1 MYFSEVDKTCVY
13 VFGMLPGFLE
23 DWLEIGNLL
32 CSATAATKTA
42 LGVLQLCFNY
52 FALSCF
58 NELGTHSS
66 FEAKERDTPAVGAF
80 TPVSLVVY
88 GDDRFANFSVP
99 FHDAMTL
106 DAHES
111 AKPI

>member
-1 MYFSEVDKTCVY
+1 MYFPEVDKTCGY
-13 VFGMLPGFLE
+13 VFGRLPGFLE
-23 DWLEIGNLL
+23 DWLESGNLL

-52 FALSCF
+52 FAFIFF
-58 NELGTHSS
+58 NELGIHSS
-66 FEAKERDTPAVGAF
+66 WEAKERDTPVVDAF
-80 TPVSLVVY
+80 NPVSLVVY
-88 GDDRFANFSVP
+88 GDDQFANFSVP

-106 DAHES
+106 DTHES